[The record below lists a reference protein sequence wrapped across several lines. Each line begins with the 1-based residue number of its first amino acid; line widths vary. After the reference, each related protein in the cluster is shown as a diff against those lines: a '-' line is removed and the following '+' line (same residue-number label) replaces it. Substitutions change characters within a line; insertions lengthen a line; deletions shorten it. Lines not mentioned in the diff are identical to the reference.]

1 MDSIEL
7 IENNHIFIERIT
19 SGNLQS
25 NSYIVASNKTKTAC
39 IIDPCMPD
47 GILKE
52 EIRRYKFRLKC
63 IVNTH
68 GHIDHIEANDRFKV
82 PVYIHREDAQFL
94 KDATLNLSRFLLGK
108 DKIFPEADRLLE
120 DNDKIYLNHLYL
132 KVIHTPGH
140 TPGSICLYYNGFIFT
155 GDTLFLDGIGRCD
168 LPASSEKMLLRSIC
182 KKLLKLD
189 DKTQVLP
196 GHGPVTSIGRER
208 KNNPFLQSVE

>member
-19 SGNLQS
+19 SGNLQN

-52 EIRRYKFRLKC
+52 EIQRYKFRLKC

-120 DNDKIYLNHLYL
+120 DNDKICLNHLYL

-208 KNNPFLQSVE
+208 KIIQFLQSVE

>member
-1 MDSIEL
+1 MNSTEL
-7 IENNHIFIERIT
+7 IKNNHIFIKKFTI
-19 SGNLQS
+19 GNLQS
-25 NSYIVASNKTKTAC
+25 NSYIVASNETKTAC
-39 IIDPCMPD
+39 IIDPCIPD
-47 GILKE
+47 NILKD
-52 EIRRYKFRLKC
+52 EIQRHNFRLEC

-120 DNDKIYLNHLYL
+120 DNDKICLNHLCL

-155 GDTLFLDGIGRCD
+155 GDTLFLGGIGRCD
-168 LPASSEKMLLRSIC
+168 LPASSEKMLLKSIC
-182 KKLLKLD
+182 RKLLKLD

-196 GHGPVTSIGRER
+196 GHGPVTSIARE
-208 KNNPFLQSVE
+208 KKIIHFCNL